1 MYNVLVDENILVG
14 VKILVVSVIDKD
26 QGLNGEIIY
35 YFDDM
40 DSDLKFFDLNLII
53 GVIRI

>member
-1 MYNVLVDENILVG
+1 M
-14 VKILVVSVIDKD
+14 
-26 QGLNGEIIY
+26 NGEIIY

-53 GVIRI
+53 GVIRIWDFFDYEMREFYIFDVFVRD